1 MGEFSVTRRGGPLR
15 EALARITAL
24 AGREDAPTAAIQM
37 LPLAEAMPDF
47 VAQNPMPLLSADI
60 GPKLWLGGAVRTQTH
75 NDRDHNLACVIAGRR
90 RFLLFPR
97 DPVPNLYIGPL
108 GTPPPLS
115 LADPEMPHFESFPT
129 GSASCR
135 ERVCPY

>member
-75 NDRDHNLACVIAGRR
+75 NDRDHNLACVIARSEEHTSESQS
-90 RFLLFPR
+90 LLRTSYAVF
-97 DPVPNLYIGPL
+97 
-108 GTPPPLS
+108 S
-115 LADPEMPHFESFPT
+115 LKKKQMRKYPQL
-129 GSASCR
+129 
-135 ERVCPY
+135 

>member
-37 LPLAEAMPDF
+37 LPIAEAMNDF

-75 NDRDHNLACVIAGRR
+75 KDRDHKLYCVMPGRR
-90 RFLLFPR
+90 RFRLFPP
-97 DPVPNLYIGPL
+97 DQVATLYIRPPGN
-108 GTPPPLS
+108 PPPLLLS
-115 LADPEMPHFESFPT
+115 THKTNRKSVAD
-129 GSASCR
+129 
-135 ERVCPY
+135 

>member
-90 RFLLFPR
+90 SEEHTSELQ
-97 DPVPNLYIGPL
+97 
-108 GTPPPLS
+108 S
-115 LADPEMPHFESFPT
+115 LMRISYAVF
-129 GSASCR
+129 CLKKKKKQ
-135 ERVCPY
+135 